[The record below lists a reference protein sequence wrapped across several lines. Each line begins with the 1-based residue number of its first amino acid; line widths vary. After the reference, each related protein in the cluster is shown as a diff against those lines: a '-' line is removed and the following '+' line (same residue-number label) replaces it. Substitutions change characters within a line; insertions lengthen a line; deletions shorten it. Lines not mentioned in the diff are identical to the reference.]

1 MPIERKPR
9 FWSAVAA
16 VCASLAIATQTS
28 ADVVE
33 HDIDSEYESF
43 DLVRV
48 VDDISHGWA
57 VAFLPADRVLVSER
71 EGTLYLVEDG
81 EKTALEG
88 LPEIH
93 AEGQGGLLDVV
104 VHPDYEANGWI
115 YFTYSRGD
123 SSETVP
129 ALARARLDGDSLAD
143 LELLFESNTPTSP
156 GRHYGSRILF
166 LDDGTLLMSI
176 GDRGAEPPRAQ
187 DTMDHSGSLLRLTAD
202 GGVPED
208 NPFVDSDTHAPEIY
222 SYGHR
227 NIQGIVK
234 HPDTGEVWVTEHGP
248 RGGDELNLIR
258 AGNNYG
264 WPTVTLGR
272 DYGTEERFPDAEA
285 RRMEGMTGP
294 VFEFLPTLAPSG
306 LAVVDGAAFPHWE
319 GNLLAGGLRA
329 QLILRLVLEDEEVIH
344 AEELMLHRIGRIRDV
359 RQGPEGHVYIL
370 NDEADGALYR
380 LEPAD

>member
-16 VCASLAIATQTS
+16 VCASLAIATQSS

-57 VAFLPADRVLVSER
+57 VAFLPDDRVLVSER

-93 AEGQGGLLDVV
+93 AQGQGGLLDVV

-143 LELLFESNTPTSP
+143 IEPLFESNTPTPP

-166 LDDGTLLMSI
+166 LDDDTLLMSI

-306 LAVVDGAAFPHWE
+306 LAVVDGAAFPHWK

-329 QLILRLVLEDEEVIH
+329 QRILRLVLEDEEVIH
-344 AEELMLHRIGRIRDV
+344 AEELMLHRVGRIRDV